1 MFDLFDADHDL
12 MIVMLHVT
20 RCGSLTK
27 TADMRAAD
35 CSEPCGAVSCRYLTS
50 NIYVP
55 IPLLPLLIEKYLLIL
70 ILRCSTVSLWVHLIM
85 YNFGG
90 TVL

>member
-35 CSEPCGAVSCRYLTS
+35 CSEQCALSFRYLTS
-50 NIYVP
+50 MYLFQY
-55 IPLLPLLIEKYLLIL
+55 LLSEKYLLIL
-70 ILRCSTVSLWVHLIM
+70 ILRCSVPLGAFDDV
-85 YNFGG
+85 
-90 TVL
+90 

>member
-27 TADMRAAD
+27 TADIRAAD
-35 CSEPCGAVSCRYLTS
+35 CSEQCAVSCRYLTLTYS
-50 NIYVP
+50 NIYF
-55 IPLLPLLIEKYLLIL
+55 IEKYLLLL
-70 ILRCSTVSLWVHLIM
+70 ILRCIVSLGAFDDV
-85 YNFGG
+85 
-90 TVL
+90 

>member
-27 TADMRAAD
+27 TAVFRAAD
-35 CSEPCGAVSCRYLTS
+35 CSEQRAVSCRYLT
-50 NIYVP
+50 P
-55 IPLLPLLIEKYLLIL
+55 RYLFQYILIL
-70 ILRCSTVSLWVHLIM
+70 ILRCSVPLGAFDNV
-85 YNFGG
+85 
-90 TVL
+90 

>member
-27 TADMRAAD
+27 TAVFRAAD
-35 CSEPCGAVSCRYLTS
+35 CSEQRAVSCRYLTS
-50 NIYVP
+50 TYSNIY
-55 IPLLPLLIEKYLLIL
+55 LLENIYLFLSL
-70 ILRCSTVSLWVHLIM
+70 GAVSLWVYLIM